1 MLCFW
6 GNDIHKYDKL
16 TYTYDTAGNIL
27 SKSTYDVTSGA
38 VVTPTDVKQ
47 YKYANSGWKDRLVN
61 YDGHGIAY
69 DMVGNPWSYCGHTLE
84 WSRIRLLTKWDDI
97 EIDYNAS
104 GIRTR
109 KGDTYYEL
117 DGDTIISET
126 TCGDTIRYYYGNGGI
141 VGFRYNGSRYYYEKN
156 LQSDIVGIYDAN
168 GNKVGAYVYDA
179 WGNTTITTNVGGIA
193 TVNPFRY
200 RSYYYDSDLG
210 LYYLK
215 TRYYD
220 AAIGRFINADSLN
233 YLGANR
239 DLAAY
244 NLFAYCSDNPVNKID
259 SNGTSWKEFGE
270 TIANGAKKL
279 VSAFLYSIEAE
290 FGVGLGIGR
299 TFEAGQ
305 YELSVSAYSNGYTF
319 GLDDGYTYT
328 ANKGHLGAD
337 FSIANI
343 ISLGLAT
350 SYTHRYETGSVRVN
364 DGHTAFTLPWE
375 LYDCEETEISNVP
388 GISLNGIFE
397 SSSPSDLTISVG
409 GSAHLIIG
417 YNCSI
422 GINISEFIKL
432 LLE

>member
-1 MLCFW
+1 
-6 GNDIHKYDKL
+6 
-16 TYTYDTAGNIL
+16 
-27 SKSTYDVTSGA
+27 
-38 VVTPTDVKQ
+38 
-47 YKYANSGWKDRLVN
+47 
-61 YDGHGIAY
+61 
-69 DMVGNPWSYCGHTLE
+69 MVGNPWSYRGHTLE

-193 TVNPFRY
+193 TINPFRY
-200 RSYYYDSDLG
+200 RSYYFDSDLG

-215 TRYYD
+215 SRYYD

-244 NLFAYCSDNPVNKID
+244 NLFAYCSDKPVYRLD
-259 SNGTSWKEFGE
+259 SSGHFSWDLIGKELYARAEHTATFLWNMV
-270 TIANGAKKL
+270 TLPSKVI
-279 VSAFLYSIEAE
+279 SAEAG
-290 FGVGLGIGR
+290 FGVGLGAEFSASVQGLDVTVGAGNTMTDFLVYDRGKFDAKYESKAYAGFTIAGIGM
-299 TFEAGQ
+299 T
-305 YELSVSAYSNGYTF
+305 YEKGASHSYFDDKCLCNFFTNTYGEKRACQANQEYSGFDFVDNITQVSA
-319 GLDDGYTYT
+319 GLY
-328 ANKGHLGAD
+328 
-337 FSIANI
+337 
-343 ISLGLAT
+343 
-350 SYTHRYETGSVRVN
+350 
-364 DGHTAFTLPWE
+364 
-375 LYDCEETEISNVP
+375 C
-388 GISLNGIFE
+388 
-397 SSSPSDLTISVG
+397 
-409 GSAHLIIG
+409 IIG
-417 YNCSI
+417 I
-422 GINISEFIKL
+422 EATLEIDIQLLFSEFVRIAK
-432 LLE
+432 EGMSYKSPYFD